1 MNTLTF
7 SGFIKYSIKSIFFK
21 LGYDIK
27 PRFNHESL
35 SDIDKEYLP
44 IINSVKNYTLTSPE
58 RMIALI
64 NSIQYVVKNQ
74 IPGDI
79 VECGVWKGGSMMLA
93 AKILLALN
101 KTDYDLYLFDTF
113 EGTTKPSKYDLD
125 YLGNPM
131 LEIWN
136 KEFEGKKKLPSSADY
151 VSLDKVKKNLFS
163 TGYPKEK
170 LHFIQG
176 NVMDTI
182 PKNAPEKISVLRL
195 DTDWYEST
203 KHELNNL
210 FPRLASGGILIIDDY
225 GHFQGSKKAV
235 DEYFEENKISSFLFR
250 IDYTGRLFVKS

>member
-1 MNTLTF
+1 MTF

-203 KHELNNL
+203 KHELIHL

>member
-1 MNTLTF
+1 MNALTF

-35 SDIDKEYLP
+35 SDIDKEYLQ

-79 VECGVWKGGSMMLA
+79 VECGVWKGGSMMLV
-93 AKILLALN
+93 AKILLFLN
-101 KTDYDLYLFDTF
+101 KTNYDLYLFDTF
-113 EGTTKPSKYDLD
+113 EGTTKPSKHDLD
-125 YLGNPM
+125 YLGNSM

-151 VSLDKVKKNLFS
+151 VSLDRDKKIFFQLDILKKNS
-163 TGYPKEK
+163 
-170 LHFIQG
+170 I
-176 NVMDTI
+176 
-182 PKNAPEKISVLRL
+182 
-195 DTDWYEST
+195 
-203 KHELNNL
+203 
-210 FPRLASGGILIIDDY
+210 
-225 GHFQGSKKAV
+225 
-235 DEYFEENKISSFLFR
+235 LFR
-250 IDYTGRLFVKS
+250 EMLWILFLKIFQKKYLYLD

>member
-1 MNTLTF
+1 MTF

-113 EGTTKPSKYDLD
+113 EGTTKPSKYDLN
-125 YLGNPM
+125 YLGNQCWKFGIKN
-131 LEIWN
+131 L
-136 KEFEGKKKLPSSADY
+136 KEKKLPSSADY
-151 VSLDKVKKNLFS
+151 VSLDRVKKIFFQLDIL
-163 TGYPKEK
+163 K
-170 LHFIQG
+170 
-176 NVMDTI
+176 
-182 PKNAPEKISVLRL
+182 KNSI
-195 DTDWYEST
+195 
-203 KHELNNL
+203 
-210 FPRLASGGILIIDDY
+210 
-225 GHFQGSKKAV
+225 
-235 DEYFEENKISSFLFR
+235 LFR
-250 IDYTGRLFVKS
+250 EMLWILFLKMSQKKYLYLD